1 MHVRG
6 ATEGLGALR
15 RTLLRS
21 GLGDRPTEATRDD
34 VIEETRPPTSQAARV
49 VGSHDRLQALAVLS
63 HHLNTAMTTEDVASL
78 IVQHADAVIDASFIN
93 VALIDEHHLMLHM
106 TQPEMD
112 ADIAQRWSVLPL
124 EGVATPAHDAI
135 RMGAPVFVDRVDVA
149 SRYAD
154 MVADADR
161 VGLDTIASLPLLDG
175 AGQPFGALGCGWA
188 TEVDFDPNIRAQL
201 RLLADLCSQALQ
213 RCRRT
218 EAQDN
223 LVQQI
228 QEEVLA
234 GHDAVDA
241 LDVAVGYQPAQAAIG
256 FGGDW
261 YDVISIDDQQ
271 TAVVVGDVAGH
282 GIAAAAQ
289 MTATKATI
297 RGMALTAP
305 TKGDVFPY
313 ATRALNHLRSGYIAT
328 VGVVWVDT
336 QANEI
341 EWRLAGH
348 VPPMVRT
355 ADGGVRILAGPQ
367 HPPLGMPTEPRE
379 LAPEPFPPGSA
390 LVLYTD
396 GLVERR
402 TVPIDE
408 RLEVLRSA
416 IESFHETCTAAEIR
430 DELMAQMIDTDTHD
444 DVAVVVV
451 CNPQKP

>member
-1 MHVRG
+1 M
-6 ATEGLGALR
+6 
-15 RTLLRS
+15 
-21 GLGDRPTEATRDD
+21 
-34 VIEETRPPTSQAARV
+34 IEETLPPTSQGGRL

-63 HHLNTAMTTEDVASL
+63 HHLNTAMTTDDVASL
-78 IVQHADAVIDASFIN
+78 IVEHADAVIDASFVN
-93 VALIDEHHLMLHM
+93 VAMIDEHHLMLHL

-124 EGVATPAHDAI
+124 EGFDTPAHDAI
-135 RMGAPVFVDRVDVA
+135 RTGGPVFVDRVEVA
-149 SRYAD
+149 SRYPD
-154 MVADADR
+154 MVADTER
-161 VGLDTIASLPLLDG
+161 VGLDTIASLPLLDS
-175 AGQPFGALGCGWA
+175 AGQPFGAIGCGWA
-188 TEVDFDPNIRAQL
+188 TEVDFTSNVRAQL

-218 EAQDN
+218 EAQDS
-223 LVQQI
+223 LVHQI
-228 QEEVLA
+228 QDEVLA
-234 GHDAVDA
+234 GHDAVDT
-241 LDVAVGYQPAQAAIG
+241 LDVAVGYQPAQTDIG

-261 YDVISIDDQQ
+261 YDVISIDDRR

-297 RGMALTAP
+297 RGMVLTAP
-305 TKGDVFPY
+305 SKGEVFPY

-336 QANEI
+336 EANEI

-348 VPPMVRT
+348 VPPVVRT
-355 ADGGVRILAGPQ
+355 PDGSARVLAGPQ
-367 HPPLGMPTEPRE
+367 HPPVGMPTEPSA

-396 GLVERR
+396 GLIERR
-402 TVPIDE
+402 SVPIDE
-408 RLEVLRSA
+408 RLQALRSA
-416 IESFHETCTAAEIR
+416 IESFPENCTAERIR
-430 DELMAQMIDTDTHD
+430 DQLMAEMVGTHSHD

-451 CNPQKP
+451 CNPQRV